1 MSTPSPESVLS
12 RLAAVIEQRRQ
23 NRPAG
28 SYTVELLDGGPAMMS
43 TRIIDEAY
51 ELITAGA
58 EAEDDFPSRQAII
71 HEAADVVYHLM
82 VFLTSH
88 NVAWP
93 DVEREL
99 NQRFGTGG
107 LVEKAQRQPDSAS

>member
-1 MSTPSPESVLS
+1 MTLPAPDSILT

-28 SYTVELLDGGPAMMS
+28 SYTVELFDGGSSMMS
-43 TRIIDEAY
+43 ARIIDEAY
-51 ELITAGA
+51 ELINAGA

-82 VFLTSH
+82 VFLSSH
-88 NVAWP
+88 GVAWH

-99 NQRFGTGG
+99 DQRFGTGG
-107 LVEKAQRQPDSAS
+107 LTEKAQRRPESAP